1 MTLDEANKLYNKDL
15 EGLRQV
21 MLQAG
26 YTQEVD
32 DTLLHTYGRV
42 PAIARPLV
50 GAPRAMQSENK
61 VRHHTFEL
69 MTVPDSKKTKITVDT
84 GEAMERARDLANYLR
99 NAFNFAMSPLAA
111 VATIGRQ
118 YRRWGGID
126 YHMAR
131 GGAIESHFATAP
143 AILYCERE
151 TGGEAFIPRRGD
163 RERSLSI
170 LGVAA

>member
-1 MTLDEANKLYNKDL
+1 
-15 EGLRQV
+15 
-21 MLQAG
+21 
-26 YTQEVD
+26 
-32 DTLLHTYGRV
+32 
-42 PAIARPLV
+42 
-50 GAPRAMQSENK
+50 
-61 VRHHTFEL
+61 
-69 MTVPDSKKTKITVDT
+69 DT

-131 GGAIESHFATAP
+131 GGAIEAHFATAP
-143 AILYCERE
+143 TILYGERE
-151 TGGEAFIPRRGD
+151 TGGEAFIPRLGD

-170 LGVAA
+170 LGVAAIKRHDRHAYEAGRDA